1 MCRITPNLRRASLGN
16 PDGWSGMRSL
26 TLFAVSALV
35 LTACGAETNG
45 ADPEGPAEGGE
56 GENLEHVH
64 DLDVDPSDGS
74 LMIASHYG
82 LFRLHDDGPRRVSE
96 IQDFMG
102 FAVADEDLLLASGH
116 PGEGQDAPANLGLIA
131 SADGG
136 ATWEDV
142 SLSGEADFHALDAM
156 GDRIYGVDATSG
168 QELLISDDAGETWQS
183 PGAPAMA
190 SLAIDPRDADTVL
203 GTTESGPVISTDG
216 GQSFT
221 PVAEAPIL
229 HHVDWAPDGT
239 IFALDPDAGVHRS
252 KDNGFTWEHVGEV
265 DAGVKSY
272 PEALHAVD
280 QDEVWAAVGGSI
292 LHSTDGGE
300 SFDVIHES

>member
-1 MCRITPNLRRASLGN
+1 MSSKAPGRRPASLWN
-16 PDGWSGMRSL
+16 PTGWSGARAV
-26 TLFAVSALV
+26 TLVAVSTLAL
-35 LTACGAETNG
+35 TSCGAETDS
-45 ADPEGPAEGGE
+45 ADPAGPSEGGE

-64 DLDVDPSDGS
+64 GLDVDPSDGS

-82 LFRLHDDGPRRVSE
+82 LFKLHDDGPRRVSE
-96 IQDFMG
+96 VQDFMG
-102 FAVADEDLLLASGH
+102 FTVVDEDMLLASGH
-116 PGEGQDAPANLGLIA
+116 PGEGQDAPANLGLIS

-136 ATWEDV
+136 ATWEEV

-156 GDRIYGVDATSG
+156 GDRVYGVDAASG
-168 QELLISDDAGETWQS
+168 QELLISDDAGQTWQS
-183 PGAPAMA
+183 SGAPAMA

-221 PVAEAPIL
+221 TKADAPIL

-252 KDNGFTWEHVGEV
+252 EDNGVTWEHVGEV
-265 DAGVKSY
+265 HAGVEGH

-300 SFDVIHES
+300 GFDIIHEN

>member
-1 MCRITPNLRRASLGN
+1 MSRKKCF
-16 PDGWSGMRSL
+16 L
-26 TLFAVSALV
+26 TVAPREKSVGQLAPRPLAIFAASALA
-35 LTACGAETNG
+35 LSACGSVTEEDT
-45 ADPEGPAEGGE
+45 PPTPLVSQE
-56 GENLEHVH
+56 GEDLEHVH
-64 DLDVDPSDGS
+64 GLDVDPSDGS

-82 LFRLHDDGPRRVSE
+82 LFRLHGDGPQRVSE
-96 IQDFMG
+96 VQDFMG

-265 DAGVKSY
+265 DAGVKGY